1 MDLAMRV
8 MVPTERN
15 IPEPARY
22 SLLHNGKGKMLDHIL
37 VSRTMLAYF
46 KGSEVHNELLH
57 DESIVFAS
65 RIFYPESD
73 HAPVIARFEMPET
86 KINWSREAADSG
98 QKGTSCI
105 KSGKGKCQ

>member
-1 MDLAMRV
+1 
-8 MVPTERN
+8 
-15 IPEPARY
+15 
-22 SLLHNGKGKMLDHIL
+22 
-37 VSRTMLAYF
+37 MLAYF

-86 KINWSREAADSG
+86 KIKWPTDAEEGEQGASSAG
-98 QKGTSCI
+98 GVGKGYQCI
-105 KSGKGKCQ
+105 KSGKGRCR

>member
-1 MDLAMRV
+1 
-8 MVPTERN
+8 
-15 IPEPARY
+15 
-22 SLLHNGKGKMLDHIL
+22 MLDHIL

-86 KINWSREAADSG
+86 KIRWPTGAEGEEKSY
-98 QKGTSCI
+98 QCI

>member
-1 MDLAMRV
+1 
-8 MVPTERN
+8 
-15 IPEPARY
+15 
-22 SLLHNGKGKMLDHIL
+22 MLDHIL

-46 KGSEVHNELLH
+46 RGSEVHNELLH

-86 KINWSREAADSG
+86 KIKWSTKAEDPE
-98 QKGTSCI
+98 QKGVSCI